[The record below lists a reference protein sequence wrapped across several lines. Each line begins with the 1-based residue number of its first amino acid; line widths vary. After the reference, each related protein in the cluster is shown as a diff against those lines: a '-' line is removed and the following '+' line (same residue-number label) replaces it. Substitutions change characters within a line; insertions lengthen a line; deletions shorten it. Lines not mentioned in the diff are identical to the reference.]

1 MTNAIDT
8 SRAETGF
15 APLGTIDPDRLIACP
30 NCDALQFDAAVPVGA
45 QARCHRCGMVLMA
58 PREQAMTRIV
68 MLAVTALVLMVA
80 AVFFPF
86 LEISAAGLVQR
97 SSLLDAVLA
106 FSSGLMLPLT
116 FATAALI
123 IVLPT
128 VRLASIVY
136 ALAPMALGHYPARY
150 AVPVFR
156 LAQALRPWAMAEIF
170 IVGVAVALVKVA
182 GLATLSF
189 GPAFWTFSALV
200 LVTVLS
206 DTYMC
211 RMSVWKTLEERR
223 PS

>member
-1 MTNAIDT
+1 MTDT
-8 SRAETGF
+8 IQTPTTVTGS
-15 APLGTIDPDRLIACP
+15 AQLGTLDPDRLIACP
-30 NCDALQFDAAVPVGA
+30 NCDALQLDADVPVGA
-45 QARCHRCGMVLMA
+45 LARCHRCGTILMA

-68 MLAVTALVLMVA
+68 MLAVTALVLMVV

-86 LEISAAGLVQR
+86 LEISAGGMSQR

-123 IVLPT
+123 IVLPSL
-128 VRLASIVY
+128 RLVSIVY
-136 ALAPMALGHYPARY
+136 ALAPMALGWHPARH

-206 DTYMC
+206 DNYMC
-211 RMSVWKTLEERR
+211 RMSVWKTLEARR
-223 PS
+223 ET